1 MRPFHGWDTPV
12 AFWHAGC
19 LVDPGTPMHK
29 SRHRSAEGFTLVEMM
44 TVVVLVGVLATLAVY
59 GVRKYILSAK
69 SSEAVSMMA
78 SIKSSEEAFKDETF
92 VYFDVSTSFATQ
104 NWYPMTNPGQIK
116 VQWGGGN
123 ATLQKNGQ
131 ILGIRPNAPVQFAY
145 AVVATAPGGAPPA
158 VPTITKDNTGFA
170 LPPTAGQWMYIAAA
184 KADLG
189 GRAGVSTVVLSHS
202 LSSEIFVENDGE

>member
-1 MRPFHGWDTPV
+1 
-12 AFWHAGC
+12 
-19 LVDPGTPMHK
+19 MHK

-78 SIKSSEEAFKDETF
+78 SIKGAEEAFKDETF
-92 VYFDVSTSFATQ
+92 VYFDVSTSFTTT
-104 NWYPMTNPGQIK
+104 NWYPTTTPGQVK

-123 ATLQKNGQ
+123 ATLQKNWQ
-131 ILGIRPNAPVQFAY
+131 VLGVRPNGPVQFAY
-145 AVVATAPGGAPPA
+145 AVVATAPGSALPA
-158 VPTITKDNTGFA
+158 VPTITKDNSGLR
-170 LPPTAGQWMYIAAA
+170 LPPTADQWTYVAAA

-202 LSSEIFVENDGE
+202 LSSEIFIENDGE